1 LSLPER
7 ISTNE
12 KEKTMGRIW
21 LTLSATLAALLV
33 LSLPVYAADTTYEP
47 FVTDFPRASPDGTGA
62 EYVPFVTDFP
72 QGAHGSPTAAPAAG
86 GFDWEAAGA
95 ISVGV
100 VALGALLAALLLTR
114 RHRRVAVALGED

>member
-1 LSLPER
+1 MTAL
-7 ISTNE
+7 T
-12 KEKTMGRIW
+12 RIW
-21 LTLSATLAALLV
+21 LTASTMLALLV
-33 LSLPVYAADTTYEP
+33 LASPSYAADSTYE
-47 FVTDFPRASPDGTGA
+47 
-62 EYVPFVTDFP
+62 PFVTDFP

-95 ISVGV
+95 IGVGV